1 MTQRL
6 EPSWLDQSLDSLWR
20 RDSSGFG
27 SGLSRA
33 TATRIGID
41 VVLVR
46 VAFVV
51 LAFCSGLGVALYA
64 WGTALSPA
72 RPDGAHRSGPSDDAR
87 LVERRAA
94 RRRDRHHHRL
104 RGAGR
109 VAHVAAVGLAL
120 IAGALLLW
128 WLARHR
134 ELLGSPEVADP
145 SVPMDEESLV
155 EDWRRRMST
164 AAGAHQVAPKLP
176 VVDLFSPAPAR
187 ARPAATEPV
196 KSGWLAGL
204 FITLGS
210 IAAGLIPGLLLGVD
224 PFVAIAIGSAT
235 LGLAVVV
242 FAIVGRRRRLPR
254 SFLGLLLV
262 PLVACGWL
270 SAGTAGA
277 LTPEVGTHSVRVIA
291 QTTTVDLRDTDLSGI
306 DKVEI
311 LAIASTV
318 DVLLPVPRERRRR
331 LADRQHRLDDR

>member
-1 MTQRL
+1 M
-6 EPSWLDQSLDSLWR
+6 
-20 RDSSGFG
+20 
-27 SGLSRA
+27 
-33 TATRIGID
+33 
-41 VVLVR
+41 
-46 VAFVV
+46 
-51 LAFCSGLGVALYA
+51 
-64 WGTALSPA
+64 
-72 RPDGAHRSGPSDDAR
+72 
-87 LVERRAA
+87 
-94 RRRDRHHHRL
+94 
-104 RGAGR
+104 
-109 VAHVAAVGLAL
+109 GLAL